1 MFTLFGGVL
10 VPDVSLDR
18 LLRPANVLAFAVW
31 AVKRPLLVGA
41 LVELAQL
48 AVCELLAA
56 RLAVQLVA
64 LQMDVVPPRLGQH
77 VPVVL
82 ERLAALGTDGDPPR
96 LLHLVKAVVHQVVNV
111 PVARGQ
117 HAGKLLQDSV
127 EQSG

>member
-1 MFTLFGGVL
+1 MFTLFWGVL

-18 LLRPANVLAFAVW
+18 LLRPANVLAFGVW

-56 RLAVQLVA
+56 RLTVQLVA
-64 LQMDVVPPRLGQH
+64 LQVDVVPPRLGQH

-82 ERLAALGTDGDPPR
+82 E
-96 LLHLVKAVVHQVVNV
+96 
-111 PVARGQ
+111 
-117 HAGKLLQDSV
+117 
-127 EQSG
+127 